1 VFTLL
6 RECVTLNSSPYGT
19 FDEKFSFLG
28 VLALWLGIA
37 LFNALPLPSLP
48 KGGVPGIPWP
58 VSLRVRDEEDLLEVS
73 ERVSSSIEKKR
84 NTQKEK
90 EKKNNENKS
99 QLWER

>member
-1 VFTLL
+1 MFTLL

-48 KGGVPGIPWP
+48 KGGVPGILWP
-58 VSLRVRDEEDLLEVS
+58 VSLRVRDGEDLLEVS
-73 ERVSSSIEKKR
+73 ERVNSSIEKEKR
-84 NTQKEK
+84 R
-90 EKKNNENKS
+90 KKNNEKKEPAV
-99 QLWER
+99 ER

>member
-48 KGGVPGIPWP
+48 KGGVPGILWP
-58 VSLRVRDEEDLLEVS
+58 VSLRVRDGEDLLEVS
-73 ERVSSSIEKKR
+73 ERVNSSIEKEKR
-84 NTQKEK
+84 R
-90 EKKNNENKS
+90 KKNNEKKE
-99 QLWER
+99 LAVER